1 MSDRLHHSG
10 RTHVPSRPKRR
21 RALSAVAALAVLGG
35 VVAGGQ
41 LAYAETHEST
51 PRAAAQTTEGK
62 ARGAVQQ
69 AADSLVKDD
78 GFPGVLAAVE
88 GRDGRVRDY
97 TAGVGDRETGADVP
111 VNGRVRAASNT
122 KSFVSAVVLQ
132 LVGEGKVKLDDP
144 IETYLPGLVRGEEID
159 GNKITVRQLLQHTS
173 GLPNYTQYVAMDAF
187 KTRDTYMEPRELL
200 DVALQHKAD
209 FAPGEKWQYSN
220 TNYILAGL
228 LVQKVTGRPVSEE
241 ITHRIIRPL
250 DLRDTYWPAVGERGI
265 RGAHPKGYD
274 TQKPGEPLRDIT
286 RLDPSWGW
294 AAGQLV
300 SSPRDLNSFFAALLG
315 GKVLRPAELKEMKTT
330 VKTDGSLPNS
340 SYGLGLFKT
349 SPSCGGELWGH
360 GGDINGYETRGGVT
374 KDGRAVTV
382 AVTALPGAVAT
393 DEAGMMEAHQHVLD
407 LVDTAICK

>member
-10 RTHVPSRPKRR
+10 RTHVPSPSKRR
-21 RALSAVAALAVLGG
+21 RTLSAVAALAVLGG
-35 VVAGGQ
+35 VVAGGP
-41 LAYAETHEST
+41 LAYAETHESK
-51 PRAAAQTTEGK
+51 PRAAERATEGK
-62 ARGAVQQ
+62 ARGAVQK
-69 AADSLVKDD
+69 AADSLVRDD

-88 GRDGRVRDY
+88 GRDGRTRDY

-111 VNGRVRAASNT
+111 VNGRVRAGSNT

-132 LVGEGKVKLDDP
+132 LVGEGKVKLDEP

-173 GLPNYTQYVAMDAF
+173 GLPNYTQYIAQDAF
-187 KTRDTYMEPRELL
+187 KTRDTYTEPRELL
-200 DVALQHKAD
+200 DVALQHKAV

-220 TNYILAGL
+220 TNYVLAGL
-228 LVQKVTGRPVSEE
+228 LIQKVTGRPVSEE
-241 ITHRIIRPL
+241 ITNRIIRPL
-250 DLRDTYWPAVGERGI
+250 GLRDTYWPGVGERGI

-274 TQKPGEPLRDIT
+274 TEKPGAPMRDIT

-300 SSPRDLNSFFAALLG
+300 SSPRDLNSFFSALLG
-315 GKVLRPAELKEMKTT
+315 GEVLRPAELKEMTTT

-340 SYGLGLFKT
+340 SYGLGLFK
-349 SPSCGGELWGH
+349 SPLSCGGELWGH

-382 AVTALPGAVAT
+382 AVTALPSAVAT
-393 DEAGMMEAHQHVLD
+393 DEAGMTKAHQDVLD